1 MESAFGRSEKK
12 KQTLKEVL
20 SMYDTKELEDIL
32 TDILCRE
39 IVSEDNKWIQKLLF
53 NEIREY
59 LCNAKWEDFSRY
71 YGKYYQANYVSHIL
85 EYEIGSDFY
94 ISPTNRIHL
103 LDELTA
109 DAIKENR
116 KIWKSE
122 DEKTV
127 GDKEDDCLVSVIKS
141 ILDNIIQE
149 RDSKFDEGAS
159 YLEIFEME
167 PHRIIARRN
176 KFRSINRYENILSK
190 WGFTN
195 LNKYLEINKYLT
207 EIEYEF

>member
-39 IVSEDNKWIQKLLF
+39 IVSEDNKWVQKLLF
-53 NEIREY
+53 NEIKEY
-59 LCNAKWEDFSRY
+59 LRNTKWEDFSKY
-71 YGKYYQANYVSHIL
+71 YGKYYQANYISHIL
-85 EYEIGSDFY
+85 GCEIGSDFY
-94 ISPTNRIHL
+94 ISPTNRIRL
-103 LDELTA
+103 LDESTV
-109 DAIKENR
+109 DVIKENH

-122 DEKTV
+122 DEKII
-127 GDKEDDCLVSVIKS
+127 GDKEDDYLISVIKS
-141 ILDNIIQE
+141 TLDNIIQE
-149 RDSKFDEGAS
+149 RSSKFEEGAS

-176 KFRSINRYENILSK
+176 KFRSINRYENILSV

-195 LNKYLEINKYLT
+195 LNKYLKINNYLA